1 MKTLTRTC
9 VLLCALTLGEPL
21 PAQTAADPAAAAMA
35 RTMEEGLKFRGDLVA
50 GVVAGQET
58 PAAALARLRSQK
70 APGGLDN
77 IDPAADLG
85 LAAID
90 IAHRLLAAGKPG
102 EAEKFFREAEKSLD
116 QVVKKTPDSAAREKA
131 LFLRKL
137 SFIRGRYLN
146 QAAQAKADIE
156 QAIVLQPEDKGLQR
170 AKEDLAAESAES
182 FKGKPKG

>member
-1 MKTLTRTC
+1 MKKSAALLSAACGLLFTL
-9 VLLCALTLGEPL
+9 PL
-21 PAQTAADPAAAAMA
+21 PGQTAAPPPAAAARSMND
-35 RTMEEGLKFRGDLVA
+35 GLKFRADLVA

-58 PAAALARLRSQK
+58 PAAALVRLRRRK
-70 APGGLDN
+70 APGGLDQ

-90 IAHRLLAAGKPG
+90 IAHRLLAAGQP
-102 EAEKFFREAEKSLD
+102 EAAEKFFREAEQSLD
-116 QVVKKTPDSAAREKA
+116 EVVKRTPDQSAREKA

-146 QAAQAKADIE
+146 QAARAKADIE
-156 QAIVLQPEDKGLQR
+156 QAIALQPEDRGLQR
-170 AKEDLAAESAES
+170 AKEDLAAESGES